1 MFIVGMVFIV
11 VGFGILYYKN
21 FSWLIVRRL
30 LKEVNV
36 VTILLLAMYFVF
48 IQKPQDPTVCTTL
61 CTIHTYYGL
70 VYLALTIGFVF
81 LDAVKKK
88 NRYFVL
94 VMLILDVIGT
104 YLFFHFAGY
113 GHSSSYFSS
122 SIHILFQ
129 AYNGP
134 VMVIHVFSINAWWR
148 ILFDK
153 KMEELI
159 FVTGNI
165 YRESGTTSKYV
176 EDRGLV
182 NANVS

>member
-1 MFIVGMVFIV
+1 
-11 VGFGILYYKN
+11 
-21 FSWLIVRRL
+21 
-30 LKEVNV
+30 
-36 VTILLLAMYFVF
+36 
-48 IQKPQDPTVCTTL
+48 
-61 CTIHTYYGL
+61 
-70 VYLALTIGFVF
+70 
-81 LDAVKKK
+81 
-88 NRYFVL
+88 
-94 VMLILDVIGT
+94 MLILDVIGT
-104 YLFFHFAGY
+104 YLFLQFGNY
-113 GHSSSYFSS
+113 GNSSSYFSS

-153 KMEELI
+153 KMEEMI